1 LKDRIELQNVVLL
14 GRTFEE
20 YCTYFQLTEQDLRTS
35 HVLDLGAGLSSF
47 CAEAAARGYQVT
59 AADPVYFLS
68 KDEIARKSDE
78 DLKEVLRQLPDVVH
92 KYKWDFYGDPAGL
105 ANHRETARLNFLQ
118 DYGRLPNRY
127 VCASLPETPFA
138 DREFSIVLVS
148 YFLFLYDDLL
158 SYEFHKRS
166 VIEATR
172 IAEKEVRIYPLVN
185 MRAEKSVF
193 VEQLQQDP
201 GCAGLRFDLLKS
213 DFEFFKNSNQLLIIR
228 RA

>member
-1 LKDRIELQNVVLL
+1 MELQNVVLL

-20 YCTYFQLTEQDLRTS
+20 YCTYFQLTEENLRS
-35 HVLDLGAGLSSF
+35 SRILDLGAGLSSF
-47 CAEAAARGYQVT
+47 CAEATAHGYHVT
-59 AADPVYFLS
+59 AADPVYRLS

-78 DLKEVLRQLPDVVH
+78 DLKEVLRQLPDVAH

-105 ANHRETARLNFLQ
+105 AHHRETARLNFLK
-118 DYGRLPNRY
+118 DYGSLPNHY

-166 VIEATR
+166 VLEAAR
-172 IAEKEVRIYPLVN
+172 IAQKEVRIYPLAN
-185 MRAEKSVF
+185 LRAEKSVF
-193 VEQLQQDP
+193 VEQLKDDP
-201 GCAGLRFDLLKS
+201 DCAGLRFDLLRS
-213 DFEFFKNSNQLLIIR
+213 DFEFVKNSNELLILR